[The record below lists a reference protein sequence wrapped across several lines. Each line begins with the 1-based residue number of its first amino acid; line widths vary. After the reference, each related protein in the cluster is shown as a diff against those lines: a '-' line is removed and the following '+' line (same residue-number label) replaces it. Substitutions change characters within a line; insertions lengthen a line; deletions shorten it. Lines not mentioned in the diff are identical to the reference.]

1 MMWVPGA
8 ITYSIVFV
16 ALLFQWLA
24 EEDSR
29 ARQTSPRRGA
39 CPWRLRHRCR
49 PRSPTARRD
58 RACCEVAGDYLALLK
73 PRIILLLVVTEL
85 GAMIVAA
92 RGWPRPEVL
101 IGALLGGAM
110 AAGGAGAVNCWFDRD
125 IDKLMPRT
133 RRRAIAAGRISPAA
147 GLAFGI
153 AVGLGRRRPDR
164 RSPAT
169 SSRPRSPLA
178 GGLVYVFVY
187 TMWLKRSTT
196 QNIVI
201 GGAAGA
207 FPPLVGWAAVTG
219 SLSPLAWVLFAIVF
233 FWTPPHFWALALLLS
248 RQYAA
253 AKVPMLPVVAGGRRT
268 RRSILFYTVLLCAI
282 SLVPGRL
289 ARADLRGRVHRPRRR
304 FSSRLRVRATRPRR
318 RTHRRWRC
326 STTRWPTWRCSSP
339 AAALAAAVR
348 P

>member
-1 MMWVPGA
+1 MLMAVEGPLLPQ
-8 ITYSIVFV
+8 V
-16 ALLFQWLA
+16 AEPRAALASLLQ
-24 EEDSR
+24 
-29 ARQTSPRRGA
+29 
-39 CPWRLRHRCR
+39 
-49 PRSPTARRD
+49 
-58 RACCEVAGDYLALLK
+58 VAGDYLSLLK

-101 IGALLGGAM
+101 IGAVLGLAM

-133 RRRAIAAGRISPAA
+133 RRRAIAAGRISPPA

-153 AVGLGRRRPDR
+153 AVGLSGV
-164 RSPAT
+164 ALIAVT
-169 SSRPRSPLA
+169 ANFLASSLTLA

-187 TMWLKRSTT
+187 TIWLKRSTT

-219 SLSPLAWVLFAIVF
+219 SLTPLAWVLFAIVF

-248 RQYAA
+248 KQYAA
-253 AKVPMLPVVAGGRRT
+253 AKVPMLPAVAGERRT

-282 SLVPGRL
+282 SLVPVVWLGPIYAVVCIALGGVFL
-289 ARADLRGRVHRPRRR
+289 ALA
-304 FSSRLRVRATRPRR
+304 VRATGRQDGASAVALF
-318 RTHRRWRC
+318 HY
-326 STTRWPTWRCSSP
+326 SL
-339 AAALAAAVR
+339 AYLALLFAGAALAAAVR

>member
-1 MMWVPGA
+1 MDMLMAVEAPL
-8 ITYSIVFV
+8 SPEV
-16 ALLFQWLA
+16 AEPRTALASLLM
-24 EEDSR
+24 
-29 ARQTSPRRGA
+29 
-39 CPWRLRHRCR
+39 
-49 PRSPTARRD
+49 
-58 RACCEVAGDYLALLK
+58 VAGDYVSLLK
-73 PRIILLLVVTEL
+73 PKIILLLVVTEL

-92 RGWPRPEVL
+92 LGWPRPEVL
-101 IGALLGGAM
+101 IGALLGLAM

-133 RRRAIAAGRISPAA
+133 RRRAIAAGRITPAA

-153 AVGLGRRRPDR
+153 AVGLSGV
-164 RSPAT
+164 ALIAVT
-169 SSRPRSPLA
+169 ANVLAAALTLA

-248 RQYAA
+248 KQYSA
-253 AKVPMLPVVAGGRRT
+253 AKVPMLPVVAGERYT
-268 RRSILFYTVLLCAI
+268 RRSILLYTFLLVAI
-282 SLVPGRL
+282 SLVPVVWLGPIYAAASIALGGVFL
-289 ARADLRGRVHRPRRR
+289 ALA
-304 FSSRLRVRATRPRR
+304 VRATGRQDGASAVALF
-318 RTHRRWRC
+318 HY
-326 STTRWPTWRCSSP
+326 SL
-339 AAALAAAVR
+339 AYLALLFAGAALAAAVR
-348 P
+348 L

>member
-1 MMWVPGA
+1 MDMLMAVEAPLRPEVA
-8 ITYSIVFV
+8 EPRTAH
-16 ALLFQWLA
+16 ALLQV
-24 EEDSR
+24 
-29 ARQTSPRRGA
+29 AR
-39 CPWRLRHRCR
+39 
-49 PRSPTARRD
+49 
-58 RACCEVAGDYLALLK
+58 DYLALLK
-73 PRIILLLVVTEL
+73 PKIILLLVVTEL

-101 IGALLGGAM
+101 IGGLLGLAM

-133 RRRAIAAGRISPAA
+133 RRRAIAAGRITPAA

-153 AVGLGRRRPDR
+153 AVGLSGV
-164 RSPAT
+164 ALIAVT
-169 SSRPRSPLA
+169 ANVLAAALTLA

-248 RQYAA
+248 KQYSA
-253 AKVPMLPVVAGGRRT
+253 AKVPMLPVVAGERYT
-268 RRSILFYTVLLCAI
+268 RRSILLYTFLLVAI
-282 SLVPGRL
+282 SLVPVVWLGPIYAAASIALGGVFL
-289 ARADLRGRVHRPRRR
+289 ALA
-304 FSSRLRVRATRPRR
+304 VRATGRQDGASAVALF
-318 RTHRRWRC
+318 HY
-326 STTRWPTWRCSSP
+326 SL
-339 AAALAAAVR
+339 AYLALLFAGAALAAAVR
-348 P
+348 L